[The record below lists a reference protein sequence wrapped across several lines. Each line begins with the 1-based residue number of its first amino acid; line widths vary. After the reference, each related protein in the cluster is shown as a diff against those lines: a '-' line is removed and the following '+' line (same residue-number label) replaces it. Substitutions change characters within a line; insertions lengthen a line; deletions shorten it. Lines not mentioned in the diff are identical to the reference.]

1 MSTLKHGQD
10 DFISRIIEDKRIE
23 VESARQIISEEE
35 IKRLA
40 MSSETHQRVFR
51 RALSS
56 PGPMGVN
63 IIAEI
68 KRASPSKGMLC
79 ENLDVISLSCSYQDG
94 GAAAISVLT
103 EQNYFKGSVAD
114 LQAVKRSVNLPV
126 LRKDF
131 IVTEY
136 QIYESKN
143 IGADAILLIVRALSD
158 RELKDFITCAGTIDL
173 DVLTEV
179 HDYEELQRALAAGAS
194 IIGIN
199 NRNLS
204 TFVTDI
210 NVSIELAGE
219 IPKGIIGVAESG
231 IKDRSD
237 IKKISAAGI
246 HNFLIGESIV
256 RSGDPAGHIRS
267 LCSDS

>member
-1 MSTLKHGQD
+1 LENKHKD
-10 DFISRIIEDKRIE
+10 ILSRIIDDKRTE
-23 VESARQIISEEE
+23 VEEAR
-35 IKRLA
+35 KRIGDGEMKQLA
-40 MSSETHQRVFR
+40 MDTKTMPRGFQQ
-51 RALSS
+51 ALAS
-56 PGPMGVN
+56 PGPAGVN

-68 KRASPSKGMLC
+68 KRASPSKGII
-79 ENLDVISLSCSYQDG
+79 NADLDVSSLSRSYQEG

-103 EQNYFKGSVAD
+103 ERNYFKGSIDD
-114 LQAVKRSVNLPV
+114 LQAVKKTVKIPV

-136 QIYESKN
+136 QIYESRY

-158 RELKDFITCAGTIDL
+158 RELGDYLKLAASLGL

-179 HDYEELQRALAAGAS
+179 HDSEELERAIKAGAP

-210 NVSIELAGE
+210 NVCIELTARIPAGRVS
-219 IPKGIIGVAESG
+219 VAESG
-231 IKDRSD
+231 IRDRSD
-237 IKKISAAGI
+237 IIKITAAGI

-256 RSGDPAGHIRS
+256 RSGDAAGHIRS
-267 LCSDS
+267 LCCS

>member
-1 MSTLKHGQD
+1 MKTASD
-10 DFISRIIEDKRIE
+10 DFISRIIEDKRRE
-23 VESARQIISEEE
+23 VEKARQLINDAE

-40 MSSETHQRVFR
+40 MSAEGAERGFR
-51 RALSS
+51 AALSS

-68 KRASPSKGMLC
+68 KRASPSKGVIR
-79 ENLDVISLSCSYQDG
+79 ENLDVISLSQSYQDG

-103 EQNYFKGSVAD
+103 EQNYFKGSNAD
-114 LQAVKRSVNLPV
+114 LQAVRKSVNLPV

-136 QIYESKN
+136 QIYESRY

-158 RELKDFITCAGTIDL
+158 RELRDFNSLAGSLGL

-179 HDYEELQRALAAGAS
+179 HNREEMQRAITAGAA

-210 NVSIELAGE
+210 NVSIELAAELPEGTVA
-219 IPKGIIGVAESG
+219 VAESG
-231 IKDRSD
+231 IKNRAD
-237 IKKISAAGI
+237 IKNITAAGI
-246 HNFLIGESIV
+246 HNFLTGESIV
-256 RSGDPAGHIRS
+256 RSDDPAGHIRS
-267 LCSDS
+267 LCCD